1 MQSSGKDAGNRSH
14 RAWLAGWAWALL
26 AGWAWALLSGWAWL
40 AGWLGLAGCVQ
51 SHSSLIGGLEA
62 LLARRRRRHHH
73 HRHHSFFTRPL
84 TINGNSPLS
93 TETLTCKANVFTPR
107 LGPPGFNTRSRSDGV
122 VYWMDGR
129 IGWQAMACHPID
141 PPAIQCTTPLHLEQ
155 QYLQASWKGG
165 SPCTTITG
173 HHAPSSKRG
182 CVRCLGILQ
191 SSLLPLASWPLASW
205 FLASWPLQ
213 CLASCQLASCQLVWP
228 YPS

>member
-1 MQSSGKDAGNRSH
+1 
-14 RAWLAGWAWALL
+14 
-26 AGWAWALLSGWAWL
+26 
-40 AGWLGLAGCVQ
+40 
-51 SHSSLIGGLEA
+51 
-62 LLARRRRRHHH
+62 
-73 HRHHSFFTRPL
+73 
-84 TINGNSPLS
+84 
-93 TETLTCKANVFTPR
+93 
-107 LGPPGFNTRSRSDGV
+107 
-122 VYWMDGR
+122 MDGR

-228 YPS
+228 QASWPLASWFAHQPPNSPLPANISFLRHSSEVAPPTFLIEVGGVECFLKVGRTTSRLSFRLLAYASWQGGLC

>member
-1 MQSSGKDAGNRSH
+1 MLD
-14 RAWLAGWAWALL
+14 
-26 AGWAWALLSGWAWL
+26 
-40 AGWLGLAGCVQ
+40 
-51 SHSSLIGGLEA
+51 
-62 LLARRRRRHHH
+62 RRRRLHHH

-122 VYWMDGR
+122 LYWMDGR

-191 SSLLPLASWPLASW
+191 SSVSLCKLCAMFELLPVGLLPVGLRISRRIRP
-205 FLASWPLQ
+205 
-213 CLASCQLASCQLVWP
+213 CQRTYHSSDIPPKSLLRHS
-228 YPS
+228 